1 MNDEQITLDD
11 LRNRLLAKRD
21 ACEETPFG
29 PDVLVYKVRGRIF
42 ALVAWKKT
50 PLTLSLKC
58 EPLHALALRDQYA
71 AIRPGYH
78 LNKRHWNTATL
89 DGSIPDSELNAMID
103 ESYILAAKGLSKA
116 DRRALWL
123 A

>member
-1 MNDEQITLDD
+1 MTLDD

-21 ACEETPFG
+21 ASEETPFG
-29 PDVLVYKVRGRIF
+29 PDVLVYKVRGKIF
-42 ALVAWKKT
+42 ALVAWKET
-50 PLTLSLKC
+50 PLHLSLKC

-89 DGSIPDSELNAMID
+89 DASIPDAELNAMID
-103 ESYILAAKGLSKA
+103 ESYTLAAKGLPKA
-116 DRRALWL
+116 DRQALGL